1 VEERRE
7 GQAWL
12 IVLLVQVPHRL
23 VQPALRTTRVACSNI
38 SLTRPPL
45 LLWLMLTP
53 SAPLLQLLRLRRLLL
68 LLLPLPPPLLLLLLP
83 PPLMLTLLLPRP

>member
-1 VEERRE
+1 MEEQRE

-12 IVLLVQVPHRL
+12 LVLLVQVPHWL

-53 SAPLLQLLRLRRLLL
+53 SVPLLQLLRLQRLMMLLLLLL
-68 LLLPLPPPLLLLLLP
+68 LLLPLLLPPLLLP
-83 PPLMLTLLLPRP
+83 LLLPRP